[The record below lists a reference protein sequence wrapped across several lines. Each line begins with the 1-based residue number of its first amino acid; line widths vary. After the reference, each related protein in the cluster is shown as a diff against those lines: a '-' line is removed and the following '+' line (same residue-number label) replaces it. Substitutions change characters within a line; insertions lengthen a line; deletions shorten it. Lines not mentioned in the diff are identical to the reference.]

1 MMLGFAGVLAAGMAI
16 VASFGLV
23 SACGMDF
30 VSIVGNSPFLII
42 GKHIIYKTITLHL
55 IKLVKFKPF
64 PFISINRLLNKST
77 NMTVWI
83 LPY

>member
-1 MMLGFAGVLAAGMAI
+1 MMLGYPGVLAAGMAI

-42 GKHIIYKTITLHL
+42 GKHIRYKTLT
-55 IKLVKFKPF
+55 
-64 PFISINRLLNKST
+64 
-77 NMTVWI
+77 
-83 LPY
+83 